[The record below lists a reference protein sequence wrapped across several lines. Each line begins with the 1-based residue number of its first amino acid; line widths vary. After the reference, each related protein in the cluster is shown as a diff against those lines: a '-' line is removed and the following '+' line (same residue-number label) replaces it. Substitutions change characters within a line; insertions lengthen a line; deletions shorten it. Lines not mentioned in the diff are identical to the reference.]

1 MTDHVLSRRLL
12 GLLRNSKGKFES
24 NIKLIFPPVSLCT
37 DNGVMPAWVGV
48 EMLKRGISNDIE
60 NQEVIA
66 KWPLGVPVTDL
77 VPLTMS

>member
-1 MTDHVLSRRLL
+1 
-12 GLLRNSKGKFES
+12 
-24 NIKLIFPPVSLCT
+24 
-37 DNGVMPAWVGV
+37 MPAWVGV

-77 VPLTMS
+77 VPIAISQPVNTE